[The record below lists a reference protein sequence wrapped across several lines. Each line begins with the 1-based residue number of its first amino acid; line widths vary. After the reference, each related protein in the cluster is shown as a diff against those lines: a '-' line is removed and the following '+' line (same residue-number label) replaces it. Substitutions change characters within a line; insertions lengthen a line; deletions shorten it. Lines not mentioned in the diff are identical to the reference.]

1 MNRSS
6 LLYPVILK
14 AHKRFHVHFTP
25 TSASWLN
32 MVERFF
38 AEITRNL
45 TRRGAFTSVA
55 NLKAAIIECLEN
67 HNAASKPLVWTMSA
81 GQILEKVVSVISAFG
96 GSARAFF
103 DCSIAV
109 DRFPDRIACAA
120 RWVFEAW
127 AIYRDGQEERM
138 QRGSGNEW
146 ADVLM
151 HTGPFAS
158 Q

>member
-6 LLYPVILK
+6 LVYPVILK
-14 AHKRFHVHFTP
+14 AHKRFHLHFTP

-67 HNAASKPLVWTMSA
+67 HNAASKPFVWTMSA
-81 GQILEKVVSVISAFG
+81 GQILEKV
-96 GSARAFF
+96 ARAKQTLESLHQIRRLGGR
-103 DCSIAV
+103 CACLSWTKA
-109 DRFPDRIACAA
+109 PD
-120 RWVFEAW
+120 
-127 AIYRDGQEERM
+127 
-138 QRGSGNEW
+138 
-146 ADVLM
+146 
-151 HTGPFAS
+151 
-158 Q
+158 